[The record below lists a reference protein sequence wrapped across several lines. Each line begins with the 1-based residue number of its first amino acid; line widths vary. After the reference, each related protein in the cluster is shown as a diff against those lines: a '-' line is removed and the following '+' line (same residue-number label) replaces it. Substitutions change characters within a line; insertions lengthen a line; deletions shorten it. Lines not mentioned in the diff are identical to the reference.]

1 MAIKIVSKKGGSR
14 GYARRKSSKNPEKL
28 KGKIVGQKSAPAKAK
43 QKGKVDPPLRQAVK
57 KKKMENLN
65 KLITHAQQLI
75 ETVYKSYPQ
84 DPSEVKKLVPGGVDP
99 SLGQAGRKPKLR
111 TKVMQEYKKLKR
123 KGLKTKRISDR
134 DLDKVMAKTK

>member
-14 GYARRKSSKNPEKL
+14 GYARRKSSKNPEKI

-43 QKGKVDPPLRQAVK
+43 QKGKVDPPLKQAVK
-57 KKKMENLN
+57 NLNKMKME
-65 KLITHAQQLI
+65 KLITHARQLI

-84 DPSEVKKLVPGGVDP
+84 DPSEAKKSSIDTG
-99 SLGQAGRKPKLR
+99 S
-111 TKVMQEYKKLKR
+111 KVMQEYKKLKR

>member
-43 QKGKVDPPLRQAVK
+43 QKGKVDPPLKQAVK
-57 KKKMENLN
+57 NLNKKKME
-65 KLITHAQQLI
+65 KLITHARQLI

-111 TKVMQEYKKLKR
+111 TKVMQE
-123 KGLKTKRISDR
+123 
-134 DLDKVMAKTK
+134 

>member
-57 KKKMENLN
+57 KKKMENP
-65 KLITHAQQLI
+65 
-75 ETVYKSYPQ
+75 Y
-84 DPSEVKKLVPGGVDP
+84 
-99 SLGQAGRKPKLR
+99 RKRRLYER
-111 TKVMQEYKKLKR
+111 
-123 KGLKTKRISDR
+123 
-134 DLDKVMAKTK
+134 